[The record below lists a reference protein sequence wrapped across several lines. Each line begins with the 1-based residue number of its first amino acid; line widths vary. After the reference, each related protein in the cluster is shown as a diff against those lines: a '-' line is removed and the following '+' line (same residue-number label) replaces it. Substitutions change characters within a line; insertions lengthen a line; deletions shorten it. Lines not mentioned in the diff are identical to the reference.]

1 MTYSPKGFPMLNRFL
16 SKDEEPLRRYVYG
29 VGVVILALLVTLG
42 VITDDLSKAIDAI
55 LVAALLIPGVEVAR
69 SKVSPAVEVPAS
81 EQVEPEPV
89 EEPVA
94 DEAPVEDVAADEPV
108 DAEILDDG
116 TYEPRH
122 STEA

>member
-89 EEPVA
+89 A

-122 STEA
+122 TAG